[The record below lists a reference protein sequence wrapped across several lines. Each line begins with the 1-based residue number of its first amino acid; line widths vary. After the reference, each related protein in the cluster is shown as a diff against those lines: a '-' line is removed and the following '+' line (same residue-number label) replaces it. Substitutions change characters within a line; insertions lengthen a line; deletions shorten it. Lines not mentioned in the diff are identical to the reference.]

1 MQSPYLANLA
11 TDADSVRLGALLKRV
26 ISGELTLPCSAHGLF
41 LNEKLDFGAI
51 DPDILSS
58 EPHHLPAQLLNSSPR
73 PITVTRI
80 DLLPAAEV
88 FAVFSDSSLLHPV
101 ALPAEIPAGASFSF
115 TVCLRSSLYPG
126 RLSCRLAV
134 SALCQ
139 QESAQL
145 LDQSWS
151 SFVIGCMCTAA
162 VRNPLVDSAADV
174 EAKAFVP
181 AAIRSIFD
189 HNVPSYLTLPPACG
203 ASLQRVCC
211 FCRDET
217 SQLANRNVKASL
229 TKSIQ
234 AVTAEFQAEEETLIR
249 PCDHVDSQARQTMHC
264 QCSFHLSCI
273 QRWAQVS
280 SEELRVMLPCPAC
293 GLRMNQL
300 PNILATLSAKEKKVE
315 DKKKRKDEKQKLVH
329 ATTTPND
336 FRSVSFAP
344 THCHANSTLMERIA
358 HASPVPEHA
367 DVSAE
372 IGRRKNFCGH
382 VAKLI
387 EASKAEFVARADE
400 MRGFTAFD
408 VAFREIKT
416 ESPAAVAG
424 TSVSH
429 VQSLSVPSGV
439 EVHRD
444 ELQHTRALPLAP
456 PISLLLLTLP
466 GVPENSPKVHLYQL
480 LRLRFSRRGVPEPS
494 SVISGAEFMCH
505 VVKVRGAEVVV
516 ACHSAVSTVMLHH
529 FNDNLNL
536 HVFFCADLFGISQDF
551 RLLLYG
557 LHMQHVEPLLFP
569 QLAAAPKFAMGAPA
583 TGIFDT
589 RLSAEQL
596 QCVACALQSVTK
608 HDADSSPAHIIC
620 GPPGT
625 GKTSVLAE
633 IILQLWQLHQ
643 QEPSGAILVTAP
655 SPDAADVLALRLRE
669 HLSHEELLLVCSTRR
684 SVDTLRPGLREYAN
698 IVTTESYGIPLDVF
712 VLPSIHSLRSR
723 SIIVASCNACAELSD
738 IIADAGKQTEL
749 PVSLVIVDEAA
760 QATEVD
766 ALKALAFVGKR
777 TRVLLAGDHMQLGP
791 IIASRRAVELQ
802 FHVSLMQR
810 LVALDVYRLPGMC
823 SALDVN
829 YRSHPALIAV
839 PSFLFYANSIRCAP
853 HSPCDERDSGRL
865 LSEWPGLPRR
875 DCPLMFYGVAGVDS
889 SPDGHGVCN
898 SVEAKT
904 LLFLASKL
912 LEDMPW
918 LSQSDIGVMAP
929 FRLQVVL
936 LLAFHVE
943 YACSLCAGA
952 ARAQTVP

>member
-26 ISGELTLPCSAHGLF
+26 VSGELTLPCNAHGLS

-51 DPDILSS
+51 DPEILSS
-58 EPHHLPAQLLNSSPR
+58 KPHILPAQLLNSSPR

-88 FAVFSDSSLLHPV
+88 FALFSDSSLLHPV

-115 TVCLRSSLYPG
+115 TLCLRSSLYPG

-162 VRNPLVDSAADV
+162 VRNPLVDSAADI

-189 HNVPSYLTLPPACG
+189 HDLPSYIALPPACG
-203 ASLQRVCC
+203 AALQRVCC

-217 SQLANRNVKASL
+217 SQLLNSLQRVNRTRNGSGA
-229 TKSIQ
+229 KSNEKKE
-234 AVTAEFQAEEETLIR
+234 AVTAEFQAEAEALIR
-249 PCDHVDSQARQTMHC
+249 QCDHVDSLTHQTMQC
-264 QCSFHLSCI
+264 QCSFHISCI

-280 SEELRVMLPCPAC
+280 SEQLRVMLPCPAC
-293 GLRMNQL
+293 GLKMNQL
-300 PNILATLSAKEKKVE
+300 PNILATLSV
-315 DKKKRKDEKQKLVH
+315 RQH
-329 ATTTPND
+329 ASTIPSD
-336 FRSVSFAP
+336 VRSVPFAP
-344 THCHANSTLMERIA
+344 THHHANSTLMERVA
-358 HASPVPEHA
+358 HASPVPDHA
-367 DVSAE
+367 HMDAK
-372 IGRRKNFCGH
+372 IGRRKNFFGH
-382 VAKLI
+382 VAKLM
-387 EASKAEFVARADE
+387 EASTAEFVARADE

-416 ESPAAVAG
+416 ESPAAAAYTG
-424 TSVSH
+424 ASH
-429 VQSLSVPSGV
+429 VQPASGTYGV
-439 EVHRD
+439 QVHRD
-444 ELQHTRALPLAP
+444 EPQHTTAMPLAP
-456 PISLLLLTLP
+456 PTSLLLLTLP
-466 GVPENSPKVHLYQL
+466 GVPENSPKLHLHQI
-480 LRLRFSRRGVPEPS
+480 LRLRFSRCGVPEPPS
-494 SVISGAEFMCH
+494 TLSGAEFICH
-505 VVKVRGAEVVV
+505 VVKVRGSEVVV
-516 ACHSAVSTVMLHH
+516 ACHSAVSTVVLRHS
-529 FNDNLNL
+529 NDNLNL
-536 HVFFCADLFGISQDF
+536 HVCFCTDLFGISQDF

-557 LHMQHVEPLLFP
+557 LDMQHIEPLLFP
-569 QLAAAPKFAMGAPA
+569 QVAAAPEFATCAPA

-608 HDADSSPAHIIC
+608 HDADSSPAHIVC

-723 SIIVASCNACAELSD
+723 SIIVASCSVCAELFD

-791 IIASRRAVELQ
+791 IISSKRAVELQ

-810 LVALDVYRLPGMC
+810 LVALDVYRLPGYC

-929 FRLQVVL
+929 FRLQVVV
-936 LLAFHVE
+936 LLAFRVE
-943 YACSLCAGA
+943 YARSFRAGA